1 MKTSK
6 KKQTKKEIEETKQEK
21 EKADKMEENNPRV
34 NSLRKRAFKSKQKEQ
49 RKQGMLSLK
58 CVVFIVYCQRTFWSH
73 WFYKE
78 EHQYYQYY
86 HYQLIYSFNNYQ
98 LNYLNYQKTLFWFWN
113 TKMMHPFYS
122 ILVWNGLLPID
133 YWKCCYF
140 LIHSLTHSFI
150 NFTGKRGV
158 EIEKSKMADSDD
170 DYDINQAL

>member
-73 WFYKE
+73 
-78 EHQYYQYY
+78 
-86 HYQLIYSFNNYQ
+86 
-98 LNYLNYQKTLFWFWN
+98 
-113 TKMMHPFYS
+113 
-122 ILVWNGLLPID
+122 
-133 YWKCCYF
+133 
-140 LIHSLTHSFI
+140 
-150 NFTGKRGV
+150 
-158 EIEKSKMADSDD
+158 
-170 DYDINQAL
+170 